1 MMIQTTSGYVGAG
14 DGRLYYEVAGE
25 GEPLVLSH
33 AGFLDS
39 RMFDAQWQAL
49 ARHFRVI
56 RYDMRGYGRST
67 QVSGPLCRRD
77 DLRRLLEH
85 LRLTQAHLVG
95 CSMGGEIALDLAL
108 EQPELAASLTLV
120 GATLGGFALQ
130 GDPPR
135 YVMDMFD
142 AMQRGDVEGTSEL
155 QIRIWLDGSFR
166 EPDQVDRA
174 LRERALSMNRI
185 PVERQTFGIA
195 DMQPLTPLDP
205 PAVDRLH
212 EINCP
217 ALIVAGS
224 LDHPEILRAAAMMTA
239 AIPGAR
245 QVLIDDSAHVPSF
258 EQPDTFNRALLDF
271 LLDQRHSR
279 TA

>member
-1 MMIQTTSGYVGAG
+1 MIQTTSGYVVAG

-49 ARHFRVI
+49 ARHFHVI
-56 RYDMRGYGRST
+56 RYDMRGYGRSG
-67 QVSGPLCRRD
+67 QASGPLCRRD

-85 LRLTQAHLVG
+85 LRLTRAHLVG
-95 CSMGGEIALDLAL
+95 CSIGGEIALDLAL
-108 EQPELAASLTLV
+108 ERPELAASLTLV
-120 GATLGGFALQ
+120 GATPSGFAMQ
-130 GDPPR
+130 GEPPR

-142 AMQRGDVEGTSEL
+142 ALQRGDVERASEL
-155 QIRIWLDGSFR
+155 QMRIWLDGSFR
-166 EPDQVDRA
+166 EPDQVDAA
-174 LRERALSMNRI
+174 LRERALTMNRI
-185 PVERQTFGIA
+185 PLKRQTFAIA

-212 EINCP
+212 EISCP

-224 LDHPEILRAAAMMTA
+224 LDHPEILRAADMMTN

-245 QVLIDDSAHVPSF
+245 QALIDDTAHVPSF
-258 EQPDTFNRALLDF
+258 EQPDAFNRALLDF
-271 LLDQRHSR
+271 VLDQRQSR